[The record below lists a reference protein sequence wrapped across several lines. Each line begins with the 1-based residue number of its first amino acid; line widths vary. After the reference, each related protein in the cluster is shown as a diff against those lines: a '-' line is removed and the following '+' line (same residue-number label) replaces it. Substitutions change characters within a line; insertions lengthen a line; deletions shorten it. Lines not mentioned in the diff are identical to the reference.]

1 MKAPNAN
8 FLKLKFY
15 TDPGHGWLAVKR
27 KLVDQYMA
35 NDAVTCYS
43 YMKGS
48 TVYLE
53 EDYDAPR
60 FLEAIKA
67 AGFVVEIEHRNS
79 PTKDSPIRR
88 YEHFN

>member
-1 MKAPNAN
+1 MKTKT
-8 FLKLKFY
+8 LKLKFY

-27 KLVDQYMA
+27 VLVDQYMVSEP
-35 NDAVTCYS
+35 VTGYS
-43 YMKGS
+43 YMNGK

-60 FLEAIKA
+60 FLEAVKG
-67 AGFVVEIEHRNS
+67 AGYIVEIEHRNS
-79 PTKDSPIRR
+79 PHKDSPIRR

>member
-1 MKAPNAN
+1 MKTPKT
-8 FLKLKFY
+8 LKLKFY
-15 TDPGHGWLAVKR
+15 TDPGHGWIAVKR

-35 NDAVTCYS
+35 DDAVTCYS
-43 YMKGS
+43 YMKGQ

-60 FLEAIKA
+60 FLEAVKK
-67 AGFVVEIEHRNS
+67 AGFVVQIDHRPSAPNY
-79 PTKDSPIRR
+79 SPIRR

>member
-1 MKAPNAN
+1 MKAPKT
-8 FLKLKFY
+8 LKLKFY

-60 FLEAIKA
+60 FLEAVKA
-67 AGFVVEIEHRNS
+67 AGFVVEIVHKNS
-79 PTKDSPIRR
+79 ATKNSPIRT
-88 YEHFN
+88 YDSFQ